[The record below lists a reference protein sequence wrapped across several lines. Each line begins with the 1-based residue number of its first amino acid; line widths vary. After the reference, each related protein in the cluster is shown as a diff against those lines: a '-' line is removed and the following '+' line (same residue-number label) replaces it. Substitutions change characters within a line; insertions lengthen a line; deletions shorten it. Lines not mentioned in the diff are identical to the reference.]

1 MVRFAALLLLFSFLA
16 TAERVS
22 YLIRFGTDGK
32 ENTDWSGS
40 ISPAPIRITPWQ
52 FDSRDEAFG
61 DRWKC
66 TTRRETYWDT
76 PYESS
81 MKGTSR
87 KDKLTM
93 KGLVV
98 EYDRGQS
105 QPMRVV
111 TPQGDFS
118 FTGPGTFLDGRVSVT
133 PAASIDYLTRG
144 AEADDYP
151 SLYESKDG
159 TVWLAW
165 QSYEQQGDQIYVRR
179 RKDGDWTPAEPLT
192 TSGSDVFRTAIAEDR
207 NGQVWVI
214 WSAQVSGNFDLY
226 GRAWDGRK
234 WSAAA
239 RITSAPGSDIF
250 HAAATDRSGM
260 LHLAWMSARDG
271 NFDIFTKT
279 FDGKKWSSESKIS
292 ESPANDWEPAI
303 AVAPDGAVTFL
314 WDTYDRGN
322 YDVAMRTLRGGR
334 MGPVTAVA
342 SSGAFESRVSA
353 QYDARGALWMA
364 WDEGD
369 WNWGKDY
376 GQEIAEN
383 GRGLFVRRQARVA
396 RWSNGRLEEPAAPFT
411 AAMPEEF
418 RQIMHQPKLVLDG
431 GGRPWVFF
439 RFRVN
444 TPVAGGGRESRR
456 TSYRQAVTWFDGQRW
471 TPAIEFHE
479 GFGRVDSGVAA
490 VAARDGS
497 IHGVWHTDG
506 RLWPL
511 SAETKQE
518 LVGTVL
524 PAQPAG
530 GALSMTAF
538 SPSRENLTP
547 SHAAETADLA
557 RIRNYRVTLNGKQYR
572 IVRGDIHR
580 HTDIS
585 WDGNRDG
592 SLHDAYR
599 YALDAVGFEYQGV
612 CDHQAGNEVPYSW
625 WMIQKAVDLFSI
637 AGRFAPLYSYERSL
651 PYPNGHRNVLFAERG
666 RPILPI
672 PEAEQKGQ
680 EGAGK
685 LYAYL
690 RQYSGLTTSHTSATG
705 AGTDWRDSSEDLE
718 PVVEIY
724 QGYRRNYEGPGTPRA
739 PAKGE
744 EPARFA
750 PGFVWN
756 AWAKGIKMGVQSS
769 SDHVSTHISYGAFY
783 VESIDRQ
790 SILNAIRARRTYA
803 ATDNIVLDFRAG
815 SHFMGESFSA
825 AQPPAFTANIAGTGP
840 IDKVVLVKDNRVI
853 YTAPGAGNDLSMS
866 YTDRE
871 PGSGTHYY
879 YIRVEQ
885 KDGQLAWSSP
895 VWITYP

>member
-1 MVRFAALLLLFSFLA
+1 MVRASILLLLLSSSTLA
-16 TAERVS
+16 QRVA
-22 YLIRFGTDGK
+22 YLIRFGGGADV
-32 ENTDWSGS
+32 DWSGS
-40 ISPAPIRITPWQ
+40 ISPAPVRITPWQ

-66 TTRRETYWDT
+66 TTRREVYWDT

-87 KDKLTM
+87 RERLTL
-93 KGLVV
+93 KGVVV
-98 EYDRGQS
+98 EYSRAQA
-105 QPMRVV
+105 QAMRV
-111 TPQGDFS
+111 TTAQGDFS
-118 FTGPGTFLDGRVSVT
+118 FNGPGTFLDGRVSVS
-133 PAASIDYLTRG
+133 PAAPIDYLTRG
-144 AEADDYP
+144 PEAEDYP
-151 SLYESKDG
+151 ALYEARNG
-159 TVWLAW
+159 ALWLAY
-165 QSYEQQGDQIYVRR
+165 QSYESAGDQVYVRR
-179 RKDGDWTPAEPLT
+179 YAGGAWSSPEPLAT
-192 TSGSDVFRTAIAEDR
+192 PGGDVFRTSLSEDR
-207 NGQVWVI
+207 NGHVWVI
-214 WSAQVSGNFDLY
+214 WSAQVGGNFDLY

-234 WSAAA
+234 WRPVS
-239 RITSAPGSDIF
+239 RITTAPGSDIF
-250 HAAATDRSGM
+250 HTAATDRAGSM
-260 LHLAWMSARDG
+260 HLAWMSARDG
-271 NFDIFTKT
+271 NFDIFTRS
-279 FDGKKWSSESKIS
+279 FDGGKWSPETKVSDSS
-292 ESPANDWEPAI
+292 ANDWEPAI
-303 AVAPDGAVTFL
+303 AAAPDGSIAFL
-314 WDTYDRGN
+314 WDTYDKGN
-322 YDVAMRTLRGGR
+322 YDIVLKTMRAGR
-334 MGPVTAVA
+334 LGPLTPIA

-376 GQEIAEN
+376 GQGIIEN
-383 GRGLFVRRQARVA
+383 GRGLFVRRQTRVA
-396 RWSNGRLEEPAAPFT
+396 RWSNGRLEEPAGAFT
-411 AAMPEEF
+411 AALPEEF
-418 RQIMHQPKLVLDG
+418 RQIMHQPRLVLDS

-456 TSYRQAVTWFDGQRW
+456 TSYRQAVTWHDGRNW
-471 TPAIEFHE
+471 APAIEFHD
-479 GFGRVDSGVAA
+479 GFGRADSTSAA
-490 VAARDGS
+490 LAARDGS
-497 IHGVWHTDG
+497 IHAVWHTDG

-511 SAETKQE
+511 SAETRQE
-518 LVGTVL
+518 LVGAVL
-524 PAQPAG
+524 PPLASAAPPAMVPF
-530 GALSMTAF
+530 A
-538 SPSRENLTP
+538 PSLENLPP
-547 SHAAETADLA
+547 SHPSEAADLA
-557 RIRNYRVTLNGKQYR
+557 RIRAYRVTLNGKQYR

-592 SLHDAYR
+592 SLHDSYR
-599 YALDAVGFEYQGV
+599 YALDAAGFEYQGV

-666 RPILPI
+666 RPVLPI
-672 PEAEQKGQ
+672 PQAEQQGR
-680 EGAGK
+680 EGAGR

-739 PAKGE
+739 PAQGE
-744 EPARFA
+744 EPSRFA
-750 PGFVWN
+750 PGYVWN

-783 VESIDRQ
+783 VESIDRH
-790 SILNAIRARRTYA
+790 SILAAIRARRTYA
-803 ATDNIVLDFRAG
+803 ATDNIILDFRAG
-815 SHFMGESFSA
+815 TRFMGESFTA
-825 AQPPAFTANIAGTGP
+825 PEPPPLTANIVGTGAL
-840 IDKVVLVKDNRVI
+840 DKVVVVKDNRVV
-853 YTAPGAGNDLSMS
+853 YAAPGAGATMSLS

-879 YIRVEQ
+879 YVRVEQ